1 MVEVQGVDLATELPK
16 EFDAKLAHIDA
27 VSKNARGTWLSLI
40 AVLLFSAITVAGVR
54 DQDYFIYDSALVLPV
69 ISVSVPIKSFFYA
82 GPLIV
87 LGLYTYLHLYLIK
100 LWRALATI
108 DAQPARGV
116 WLDDLV
122 FPWLISDAAIFLKPG
137 APKRP
142 FRWLTRLVSF
152 SFLWAAAPL
161 VLLLFWFRSFPPHDG
176 WLTAWTG
183 AMVALSVLGGSISHL
198 LWHRIL
204 RTGQENSDRAFWAGQ
219 IKPLAL
225 VWAIFS
231 GVLLIEG
238 WEKSTGGIQTEQLVL
253 GDADNLYP
261 THLYRA
267 DIVERPK
274 DWLPYE
280 EALEEF
286 KVKYSGV
293 RRKDLEKAEHKDADW
308 VDAAETAFRNQR
320 KNLLSKLRANDFP
333 NAKLSKA
340 NLKEAF
346 LPGLD
351 LYHANIQGADLSGAT
366 MEGADLRLANLR
378 LANLSGADLSG
389 ADLYWANLSGAD
401 LSGAHLGGADLG
413 GADLSGADLSWAHL
427 GGADL
432 GGADLSGADLSWA
445 DLSWADTFGGSFSG
459 ALLVSADL
467 SVNDFVTQLQIN
479 SAYGDGSTKL
489 PRRLDRPQHWPE
501 GVLIPSD
508 VNKRWLAW
516 REDKD
521 K

>member
-1 MVEVQGVDLATELPK
+1 MIFQRGIVPMAEVQAVEPGAELPK
-16 EFDAKLAHIDA
+16 ELDAKLAHIDA

-54 DQDYFIYDSALVLPV
+54 DQDYFTYDSALVLPV

-238 WEKSTGGIQTEQLVL
+238 WEKSTGGIQTEQFVL
-253 GDADNLYP
+253 GDADNFYP

-351 LYHANIQGADLSGAT
+351 LFHANIQGADLSRAT
-366 MEGADLRLANLR
+366 MEGADLRLANLSG
-378 LANLSGADLSG
+378 ANLSGADLSG

-401 LSGAHLGGADLG
+401 LSGA
-413 GADLSGADLSWAHL
+413 DLSGADTS
-427 GGADL
+427 
-432 GGADLSGADLSWA
+432 
-445 DLSWADTFGGSFSG
+445 GGSFSG
-459 ALLVSADL
+459 ALLVFADL

-501 GVLIPSD
+501 RVFIPSD